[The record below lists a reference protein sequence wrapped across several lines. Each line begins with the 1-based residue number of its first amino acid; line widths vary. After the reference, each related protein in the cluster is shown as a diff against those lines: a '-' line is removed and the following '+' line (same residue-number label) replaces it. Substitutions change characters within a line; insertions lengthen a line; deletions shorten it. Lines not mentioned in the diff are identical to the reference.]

1 MKDSHREFL
10 SPEIVSGIARLD
22 LIARFVVEGFIT
34 GLHKSPYHGF
44 SAEFSEHRQYMAG
57 DSLRYLDW
65 KVFARSDRMY
75 VKRFEEETNLK
86 AHIILDTS
94 GSMGFKGRGAMTKLR
109 YGSVIAAALTFLM
122 LRQRDSVGL
131 VTFSEGIGAH
141 VPPRSVQSQL
151 AEIIAVLGASQPKGR
166 TVTGEVLHTM
176 AERISSRGLV
186 ILISDLMT
194 EPSALI
200 RGLKH
205 FRHNGHEVLA
215 LHILDPLELEFDYD
229 GEVRFTDMETGAMLT
244 TQPRHIRENYIA
256 LMHER
261 LRFLVRSLHEINV
274 DYARFTTD
282 TGFDRALSE
291 YLSKRKRLH

>member
-1 MKDSHREFL
+1 MNESHREFL

-65 KVFARSDRMY
+65 KVYARSDRMY
-75 VKRFEEETNLK
+75 IKRFEEETNLK

-94 GSMGFKGRGAMTKLR
+94 GSMGFQGKGVMTKLR

-131 VTFSEGIGAH
+131 VTFSESIKAH

-151 AEIIAVLGASQPKGR
+151 SEIIAVLGACEPEGR

-176 AERISSRGLV
+176 AERISSRGLI
-186 ILISDLMT
+186 ILISDLAT
-194 EPSALI
+194 EPNALI

-205 FRHNGHEVLA
+205 FRHNGHEVLVF
-215 LHILDPLELEFDYD
+215 HILDPRELDFDYD
-229 GEVRFTDMETGAMLT
+229 GEVRFTDMETGAALI
-244 TQPRHIRENYIA
+244 TQPRHIRENYLA
-256 LMHER
+256 LLDER
-261 LRFLVRSLHEINV
+261 LRFLVRSLHENNV

>member
-1 MKDSHREFL
+1 VKESYRDFL
-10 SPEIVSGIARLD
+10 SPGIVSSLGRLE
-22 LIARFVVEGFIT
+22 LIARSVVEGFMT

-44 SAEFSEHRQYMAG
+44 SAEFSEHRQYMRG

-86 AHIILDTS
+86 SHIILDTS
-94 GSMGFKGRGAMTKLR
+94 GSMGFTGRGKVTKLL
-109 YGSVIAAALTFLM
+109 YGSVLAAALTFLM

-131 VTFSEGIGAH
+131 VTFSDTMKTYL
-141 VPPRSVQSQL
+141 PPRAVHSQL
-151 AEIIAVLGASQPKGR
+151 KEIITVLSGCVPDGR

-176 AERISSRGLV
+176 AERISARGLV
-186 ILISDLMT
+186 ILISDLVT
-194 EPSALI
+194 DPAELI

-205 FRHNGHEVLA
+205 FRHNGHEVLV
-215 LHILDPLELEFDYD
+215 LHVLDPEELDFDYN
-229 GEVRFTDMETGAMLT
+229 GEVRFTDLETGATIT
-244 TQPRHIRENYIA
+244 TQPRHIRDRYLA
-256 LMHER
+256 LLDER
-261 LRFLVRSLHEINV
+261 LKYLVRSLHEISV

-282 TGFDRALSE
+282 TDFDRALSE